1 MEINTSIIFKVFI
14 LLYICY
20 NLVHIFWSFGI
31 NPDNASI
38 PILTSLGDLL
48 GSAFLL
54 VVFIILEKMN
64 DPNAIIYNNWTL
76 TQTYDSIDLLTTI
89 SNNFNNI
96 TIN

>member
-1 MEINTSIIFKVFI
+1 MEINTRITFKVFI

-20 NLVHIFWSFGI
+20 NLVHILWSFGV

-54 VVFIILEKMN
+54 VIFIILEKIN
-64 DPNAIIYNNWTL
+64 DPNAIVFNNSTI
-76 TQTYDSIDLLTTI
+76 TQSYDLLTTF
-89 SNNFNNI
+89 SNNYKNI

>member
-48 GSAFLL
+48 ASAFLL
-54 VVFIILEKMN
+54 VVFIILGKLM
-64 DPNAIIYNNWTL
+64 
-76 TQTYDSIDLLTTI
+76 TQTFKVQLEKVS
-89 SNNFNNI
+89 
-96 TIN
+96 